1 MFALSGALAFVSTLP
16 RWKKLVLFFSAAPI
30 AVIANITRLTGTA
43 ILASRYG
50 SGVADGFLHDFSGLV
65 VFGLGLGL
73 LIGVNALLT
82 KTWK

>member
-1 MFALSGALAFVSTLP
+1 MFALSGSLAFISELP
-16 RWKKLVLFFSAAPI
+16 RWKKWLLFFAAAPI

-50 SGVADGFLHDFSGLV
+50 SDVAQGFLHDFSGLV

-73 LIGVNALLT
+73 LDGVNALLT